1 LFLVGFGIELSI
13 AIEKFSK
20 GWETFHVTQTRG
32 PLLIIGV
39 FLMML
44 SALLLV
50 TGLLGEVIV
59 RTYYES
65 QGKHIYYVRR
75 VCRKDPGP

>member
-1 LFLVGFGIELSI
+1 LFL
-13 AIEKFSK
+13 EKLTAPQ
-20 GWETFHVTQTRG
+20 GWSNFHLIQERG

-44 SALLLV
+44 SVMFLV
-50 TGLLGEVIV
+50 TGLLGEAVV

-75 VCRKDPGP
+75 IHRKDDGS